1 MIIAAATPP
10 TKFVIIAMIPMIE
23 PAPHDKLISAVVPKS
38 KLVNALIPSAT
49 PMIPKI
55 KQTNARAFPT
65 QSTIDLIRSDNANET
80 SKHMTEKIEN
90 KHANV
95 TKALAAMTLLQSLSD
110 EDEQSHAVHCD
121 TDGEVEQPF
130 HKP

>member
-1 MIIAAATPP
+1 MPP

-23 PAPHDKLISAVVPKS
+23 LAPHDKPVPS
-38 KLVNALIPSAT
+38 SEPVNELIPRAT
-49 PMIPKI
+49 PMIPTI

>member
-1 MIIAAATPP
+1 MKAVPMAPAKFTIIA
-10 TKFVIIAMIPMIE
+10 IIPMIE
-23 PAPHDKLISAVVPKS
+23 EAPHDKLISPVAP
-38 KLVNALIPSAT
+38 LPTTVNELIPRAT
-49 PMIPKI
+49 PMIPTI